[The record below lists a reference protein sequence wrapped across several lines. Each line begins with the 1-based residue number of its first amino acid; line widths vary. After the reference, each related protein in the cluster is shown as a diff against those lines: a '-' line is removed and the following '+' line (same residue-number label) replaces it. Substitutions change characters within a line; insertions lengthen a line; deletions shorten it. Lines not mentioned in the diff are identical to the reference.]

1 MLCISDVSLEM
12 VDTEK
17 TSVSKTGVLK
27 VVLETQKSSLAAQW
41 LADIRNCLED
51 SCGTFVLV
59 FC

>member
-1 MLCISDVSLEM
+1 M